1 MPSVSGSYGGSPVFS
16 SPSIQSPGSGG
27 PLQNPTVSL
36 GSLIPTASRT
46 NSGSPYGYPSALP
59 TALFS
64 GIVESSMVNDLDII
78 ISYEED
84 KILGTAGGIKKAFSN
99 ILQNDDYFLCINPDI
114 IYDTNVNIYEIV
126 KDFKGKC
133 LLYLFENEYNT
144 SYTNLNFRNKK
155 VYFENGNYM
164 FIGLSIMQFSIFK
177 DIEINEYYDLANIF
191 KKLSINGE
199 LEGEIFPG
207 RIIDLGEEDKYLKY
221 TENL

>member
-1 MPSVSGSYGGSPVFS
+1 
-16 SPSIQSPGSGG
+16 
-27 PLQNPTVSL
+27 
-36 GSLIPTASRT
+36 
-46 NSGSPYGYPSALP
+46 
-59 TALFS
+59 
-64 GIVESSMVNDLDII
+64 
-78 ISYEED
+78 
-84 KILGTAGGIKKAFSN
+84 
-99 ILQNDDYFLCINPDI
+99 
-114 IYDTNVNIYEIV
+114 VNIYEIV